1 MLLYNLTGEE
11 QYRRAVEGTMQDWF
25 PGGSLRYSPKGLAY
39 RLQWGSLRYA
49 CQLVTC
55 GHPFT
60 LSVGYMMVVTP
71 VGWLHDGGRPCT
83 PVNWLPDCGHPC
95 TPVSWLHVV
104 TPSRLSVGCMT
115 VVTPSRLSVVI

>member
-1 MLLYNLTGEE
+1 MYTMCITQVLLYNLTGEEQYGRAVEVLVYMMCITQVLLYNLTGEE

-60 LSVGYMMVVTP
+60 
-71 VGWLHDGGRPCT
+71 
-83 PVNWLPDCGHPC
+83 
-95 TPVSWLHVV
+95 PVSWLHVV
-104 TPSRLSVGCMT
+104 TLHPCQL
-115 VVTPSRLSVVI
+115 VT